1 VKHGKI
7 SKTDFFFLK
16 KNMKKKMNNEDKAAL
31 RIQCLALASHQN
43 DLDRLNSERLERI
56 RQKTIV
62 ENNIKLILEKP
73 ECSEVNVLSLADGK
87 TIKVIRQHSKGWS
100 LAKSRFRD
108 LVHEFW
114 DSAIHKNPENL
125 INYVYQ
131 IITAE
136 SQSHEMKLELR

>member
-1 VKHGKI
+1 M
-7 SKTDFFFLK
+7 DDQ
-16 KNMKKKMNNEDKAAL
+16 DKAAL

-43 DLDRLNSERLERI
+43 DLDRLNSERAERM
-56 RQKTIV
+56 RQKTII

-73 ECSEVNVLSLADGK
+73 ECSGVNVIALADGQ

-114 DSAIHKNPENL
+114 NSAQDKTPENL
-125 INYVYQ
+125 VNFVYQ
-131 IITAE
+131 TIHTE
-136 SQSHEMKLELR
+136 SQSREMKLELR